1 MRRGEI
7 WWADLPIPVGR
18 RPVLLLSRNEAYQVR
33 ENVTV
38 APVTTRIRGIPTEVT
53 LGPREGL
60 RRSGVANLD
69 SIMTI
74 QKGLLRIRI
83 AKLPPSK
90 VDAVNRAI
98 KFALDLP

>member
-1 MRRGEI
+1 MRRGEG

-38 APVTTRIRGIPTEVT
+38 APVTTLIRGIPTEVT

>member
-1 MRRGEI
+1 MRRGEV
-7 WWADLPIPVGR
+7 WWAELPLPAGR
-18 RPVLLLSRNEAYQVR
+18 RPVVLLSRNEAYQVR

-38 APVTTRIRGIPTEVT
+38 APVTTRIRGIPTEVI

-60 RRSGVANLD
+60 RRLGVANLD
-69 SIMTI
+69 SILTV
-74 QKGLLRIRI
+74 QKSLLRIRI
-83 AKLPPSK
+83 AKLTPAK

>member
-1 MRRGEI
+1 VRRAEV
-7 WWADLPIPVGR
+7 WWAELPLPAGR
-18 RPVLLLSRNEAYQVR
+18 RPVVLLSRNEAYQVR

-60 RRSGVANLD
+60 RRLGVANLD
-69 SIMTI
+69 SIVTVP
-74 QKGLLRIRI
+74 KSLLRSRI
-83 AKLPPSK
+83 AKLPPAK

>member
-1 MRRGEI
+1 VRRGEV
-7 WWADLPIPVGR
+7 WWAELPLPAGR
-18 RPVLLLSRNEAYQVR
+18 RPVVLLSRNEAYQVR

-38 APVTTRIRGIPTEVT
+38 APVTTRIRGIPTEVI

-60 RRSGVANLD
+60 RRLGVANLD
-69 SIMTI
+69 SILTV
-74 QKGLLRIRI
+74 QKSLLRIRI
-83 AKLPPSK
+83 AKLPPAK